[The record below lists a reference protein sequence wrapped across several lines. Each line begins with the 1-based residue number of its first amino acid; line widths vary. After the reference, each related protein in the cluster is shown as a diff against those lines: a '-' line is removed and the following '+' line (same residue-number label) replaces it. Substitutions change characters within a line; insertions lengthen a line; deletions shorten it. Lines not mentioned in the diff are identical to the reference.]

1 MKFSSVVVAAFLIA
15 SSVAFASDE
24 SALKISVDGG
34 LSEIADL
41 QPTKTDITLQES
53 VQQRSLDSIYPIVVD
68 TESIDLGSIEQE
80 LVEIIKHTS
89 NEADLEEVLDEL
101 LQAAVIEGTGMSASA
116 GESALEEIKLTENS
130 EVESEIIPKGSNA
143 GGIPTKVDTGVCV
156 DRHPEECVLY
166 VARGECNKNPGWMTI
181 NW

>member
-1 MKFSSVVVAAFLIA
+1 MKFSFVVVAAFLIA
-15 SSVAFASDE
+15 SCVAFASDE

-41 QPTKTDITLQES
+41 QPPETNITLQES
-53 VQQRSLDSIYPIVVD
+53 VEQRSLDSVNPIVVD
-68 TESIDLGSIEQE
+68 TESIVQGSIEQE
-80 LVEIIKHTS
+80 LIEIIKHTS
-89 NEADLEEVLDEL
+89 NGADLEEVLDEL
-101 LQAAVIEGTGMSASA
+101 SQAAVIEETGMSASA
-116 GESALEEIKLTENS
+116 RESGIEERKLEENS

-156 DRHPEECVLY
+156 DRHPAECAMY
-166 VARGECNKNPGWMTI
+166 VANGECNQNPGWMTI